1 MTKYHALMW
10 YFCVLTIQSY
20 DCYIVCCEAVVTVTF
35 FFWRWSLIVLVW
47 DITNEPVGLTIETIK
62 RSNWNDSY
70 WLLCPA
76 VRWLL
81 NRTLFSVLR
90 SGAGY
95 LLCCLN
101 NSYGPFIVLC
111 LNPPPNHHQV
121 THKHVS
127 EYIWSREA
135 LVVHMWISRLVTA
148 VIQCISG
155 QIFHWSSIILV
166 EMFDVVCHQKD
177 TRGLINSKYSWLTVC

>member
-111 LNPPPNHHQV
+111 LNPPQPPPSDTQTRQWVYLKQRGPCSSYVNQPSGNCSYSVHFWTNFSLKLDYPGGNVWCGLSSERHQGTNKLKV
-121 THKHVS
+121 
-127 EYIWSREA
+127 
-135 LVVHMWISRLVTA
+135 
-148 VIQCISG
+148 
-155 QIFHWSSIILV
+155 
-166 EMFDVVCHQKD
+166 
-177 TRGLINSKYSWLTVC
+177 